1 MLSLSLCSVGEIIGQ
16 WPYSS
21 LVSGCLLC
29 CTAPGLMLFSI
40 FFLTILHSLSPHS
53 PSPRGITKRKEKRK
67 KEEKKL
73 MHIYV
78 RCAAVALIADR
89 QLRRSLSFRF
99 FLLSYRKKKYS
110 HREFP
115 SSFFSGQQSVFFCL
129 FAVALS
135 APIALRRVKIIRNE
149 S

>member
-67 KEEKKL
+67 KEEKKTDAYL
-73 MHIYV
+73 CSMRC
-78 RCAAVALIADR
+78 RCAYRGPTTATFLVFSLFLAVLP
-89 QLRRSLSFRF
+89 
-99 FLLSYRKKKYS
+99 KKKYS